1 MRGFFMYQTLKIM
14 NNRITPYNI
23 TELKENEIFV
33 FGSNPHGV
41 HKGNAASMARQF
53 GAIMGQPVGI
63 QGRTYA
69 MPSKNLDDFKKYIAD
84 FLIYAE
90 QYPGQTFLV
99 TEIGCGIS
107 KHTPLEIAPLF
118 KEAVRLENIHL
129 PFVFWDVLNCGIKER
144 IRLIAGHEATFVP
157 EFWERT
163 GIAPAAIMNILFGN
177 EYPSIWDIQKI
188 LIAFPDINPRWLLL
202 GEGNM
207 ESPKSNR
214 FITKINRFLHTLF
227 SSK

>member
-1 MRGFFMYQTLKIM
+1 M
-14 NNRITPYNI
+14 NNRISPYNI
-23 TELKENEIFV
+23 TDLKENEIFV
-33 FGSNPHGV
+33 FGSNPYGV

-90 QYPGQTFLV
+90 QYPKQTFLV

-118 KEAVRLENIHL
+118 KEAVKLENIHL

-144 IRLIAGHEATFVP
+144 IKLIAEVETLSVS
-157 EFWERT
+157 EFCVRI
-163 GIAPAAIMNILFGN
+163 GIPVTELMNLLFGN
-177 EYPSIWDIQKI
+177 ADPTIWTVRKI
-188 LIAFPDINPRWLLL
+188 LIAFPYINAKWLLL
-202 GEGNM
+202 GEGDMKPQKRN
-207 ESPKSNR
+207 N
-214 FITKINRFLHTLF
+214 FITKISCFLQTF
-227 SSK
+227 FTSKQT